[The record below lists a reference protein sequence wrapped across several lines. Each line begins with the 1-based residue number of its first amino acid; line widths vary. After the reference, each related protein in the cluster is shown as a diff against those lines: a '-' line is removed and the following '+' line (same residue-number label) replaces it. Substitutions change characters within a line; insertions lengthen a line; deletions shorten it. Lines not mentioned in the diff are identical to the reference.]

1 MNLSPAY
8 ISASCCKA
16 RDRCFL
22 LQKDLCLMITL
33 YPAIDLIDGQP
44 VGLLHGDFDKLTVYA
59 PDPGRQAQEF
69 ADAGC
74 SWIHVVDLDGAVAG
88 ESRNSDAV
96 KAILK
101 TGAKV
106 QLGGGIRTMKDIET
120 WLSVGLSRVILGT
133 VALKNPDLVRQAAT
147 AFPGQIAVGADAR
160 EGMIAAEG
168 WLETSKVKAVD
179 LVRRFEDCGVAAV
192 IFTDISRDGALT
204 GVNAEATAELASNVS
219 IPVIAS
225 GGVSQIDDISACAA
239 LAHTGLE
246 GVITGRAL
254 YDGRLDLKQALA
266 VARGEPC

>member
-1 MNLSPAY
+1 MNLYPAC
-8 ISASCCKA
+8 ISVNCYKA
-16 RDRCFL
+16 REPLVSR
-22 LQKDLCLMITL
+22 QKDYQHMITL
-33 YPAIDLIDGQP
+33 YPAIDLKDGQA
-44 VGLLHGDFDKLTVYA
+44 VRLLHGDFDKLTVYA

-101 TGAKV
+101 TGANV
-106 QLGGGIRTMKDIET
+106 QLGGGIRTMEHIET

-133 VALKNPDLVRQAAT
+133 VALKNPDLVKQAAK

-168 WLETSKVKAVD
+168 WLETSEVGAVD

-204 GVNAEATAELASNVS
+204 GVNAEATADLASKVS

-239 LAHTGLE
+239 LSHTGLE

-254 YDGRLDLKQALA
+254 YDGRLDLKHALA